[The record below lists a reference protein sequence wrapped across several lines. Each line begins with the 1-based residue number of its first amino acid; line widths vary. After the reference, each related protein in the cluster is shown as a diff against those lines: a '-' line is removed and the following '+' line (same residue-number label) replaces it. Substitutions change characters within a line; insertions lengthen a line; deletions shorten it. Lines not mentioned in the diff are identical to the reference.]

1 MHIIITCPIL
11 GELIE
16 DMESFSETST
26 DPLDTTKDTSNLG
39 AKISEEAGIA
49 ALINSSFKLSHIAQ
63 LIEQLYSS

>member
-1 MHIIITCPIL
+1 
-11 GELIE
+11 
-16 DMESFSETST
+16 MESFSESST

-49 ALINSSFKLSHIAQ
+49 ALTNSSHIAQ